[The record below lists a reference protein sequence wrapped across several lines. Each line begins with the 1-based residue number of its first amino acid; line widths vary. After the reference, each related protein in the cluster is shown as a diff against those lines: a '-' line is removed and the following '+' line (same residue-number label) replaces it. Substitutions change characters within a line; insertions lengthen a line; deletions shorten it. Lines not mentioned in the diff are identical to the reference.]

1 MRQKGSRKTCQ
12 EGADGEG
19 HDLIFCDVNAHT
31 GGCMRIFTHRDESTA
46 DTAVDDVVLDD
57 HHDDQQNHRDKE
69 EVKDGNEIE
78 KVIPE
83 PEMIHTFQHWKSL
96 GFKVKKGEHAVARIE
111 IWKHASKTE
120 TDENGEEIDKSRM
133 FRKVACFFSMSQVE
147 RMEATA

>member
-1 MRQKGSRKTCQ
+1 MTNAAIIQDAAFQLMK
-12 EGADGEG
+12 EGKIGT
-19 HDLIFCDVNAHT
+19 T
-31 GGCMRIFTHRDESTA
+31 GRMFKCTVQDA
-46 DTAVDDVVLDD
+46 
-57 HHDDQQNHRDKE
+57 
-69 EVKDGNEIE
+69 DGNESE
-78 KVIPE
+78 MLCPE